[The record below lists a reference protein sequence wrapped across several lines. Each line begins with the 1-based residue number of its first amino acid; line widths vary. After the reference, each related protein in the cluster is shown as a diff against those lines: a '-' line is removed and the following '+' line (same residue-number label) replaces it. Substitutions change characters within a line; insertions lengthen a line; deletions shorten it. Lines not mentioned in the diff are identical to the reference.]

1 MSATRSMRQYVFAA
15 VLLLALGGAANGEEG
30 MNPHHMVGADGAL
43 DDSVCSLCHEDD
55 FTLSRSKTETCTLC
69 HSDAPHA
76 GAAQHLRADTAAV
89 KRLAVD
95 REGIDIPLTDEDTL
109 YCGSCHLYHDPAV
122 ADEQWLDHGWVPSAT
137 EGLGKAVRDE
147 LAAWFAADDARRDPA
162 TAAATVKWM
171 EGGTRMLRLPA
182 ENGTLCKRCHGAG
195 GLER

>member
-1 MSATRSMRQYVFAA
+1 LATALLFAVA
-15 VLLLALGGAANGEEG
+15 STARGDEV

-55 FTLSRSKTETCTLC
+55 YTLTRSKTETCTLC
-69 HSDAPHA
+69 HSDRPHV
-76 GAAQHLRADTAAV
+76 GAAEHLSANAAAV
-89 KRLAVD
+89 KRLAAD
-95 REGIDIPLTDEDTL
+95 REGISIPLTDDDTL

-137 EGLGKAVRDE
+137 EGLGKAVRDQ
-147 LAAWFAADDARRDPA
+147 LTAWFAAEEARRDPA
-162 TAAATVKWM
+162 TAAATIKWM
-171 EGGTRMLRLPA
+171 TEGTRMLRLPA